1 MKGFFMNNSINC
13 NSSRCERKNMPIAMA
28 YVPWQEFRNLDNFKN
43 GYNAGTIFKD
53 LNKPFMGGRHLK

>member
-1 MKGFFMNNSINC
+1 
-13 NSSRCERKNMPIAMA
+13 MPIAMA